1 MKNNKKDSYMGDVGI
16 IRKIDDIPALKEK
29 LIEAFD
35 AKCHSHINISRY
47 GLLLASHI
55 LDLTNTP
62 MDDSIA
68 EVFAINQK
76 WQAGEVR
83 FQAARDVAGMI
94 LDLAREEKDPVK
106 VKVYRTL
113 GQVAAIPHVKRHALI
128 ASDYAITLINVMYPK
143 NMEEV
148 KKEREIQ
155 ISLMQSV

>member
-1 MKNNKKDSYMGDVGI
+1 MRNNKKDSYMGDVGI
-16 IRKIDDIPALKEK
+16 IRKIDDIPWLKEK
-29 LIEAFD
+29 LIETFD
-35 AKCHSHINISRY
+35 EKCHSHIDISRY
-47 GLLLASHI
+47 GLLLANHI
-55 LDLTNTP
+55 LELTNTP

-106 VKVYRTL
+106 GKVYRVL

-155 ISLMQSV
+155 ISMMQSV

>member
-1 MKNNKKDSYMGDVGI
+1 MGDVGI
-16 IRKIDDIPALKEK
+16 IRKIDDIPELKEK

-47 GLLLASHI
+47 GLLLANHI
-55 LDLTNTP
+55 LELTNTP

-94 LDLAREEKDPVK
+94 LDIAREEKDPVK
-106 VKVYRTL
+106 VKVYRVL

-148 KKEREIQ
+148 RKERETQ
-155 ISLMQSV
+155 VALMESV